1 VGKAEGG
8 DSLMFF
14 SNLFHWFTTSAHWH
28 GPGGIP
34 NRLWEHLQLCALAV
48 AVAALLAI
56 PLGLIFGHLRRG
68 AFAAATVVNVGRALP
83 SFAILA
89 IAVITLN
96 FGIGFWPIWLALFVL
111 AMPPMFT
118 NSVTAINGL
127 RQDILESA
135 RGMGMQPLQILFDVE
150 LPLAAPLM
158 IAGVR
163 TSAVQVIATAP
174 LGALVAWGGLGR
186 FIIDGLSVQ
195 DYAQVAGGAILVALF
210 SITAELGFGLLEQRL
225 TPGGKR
231 SRITPASRRP
241 DIELERIANPDTV
254 GP

>member
-1 VGKAEGG
+1 
-8 DSLMFF
+8 MFF

-28 GPGGIP
+28 GTGGIP
-34 NRLWEHLQLCALAV
+34 NRLWEHLQLSVLAV
-48 AVAALLAI
+48 GAAAIVAV

-89 IAVITLN
+89 IAVISLN

-118 NSVTAINGL
+118 NTVTAIHGV
-127 RQDILESA
+127 RQDVIESA
-135 RGMGMQPLQILFDVE
+135 RGMGMRPRRILRDVE
-150 LPLAAPLM
+150 VPLAAPLI

-174 LGALVAWGGLGR
+174 LGALIAWGGLGR
-186 FIIDGLSVQ
+186 FIIDGLAVQ
-195 DYAQVAGGAILVALF
+195 DYAQVVGGAILVALF
-210 SITAELGFGLLEQRL
+210 SIAAELGFGLLERRL
-225 TPGGKR
+225 TPGGR
-231 SRITPASRRP
+231 GRAFAPGMRRP
-241 DIELERIANPDTV
+241 DIELEGVTKRSTV
-254 GP
+254 VA

>member
-1 VGKAEGG
+1 
-8 DSLMFF
+8 MFF

-28 GPGGIP
+28 GTGGIP
-34 NRLWEHLQLCALAV
+34 NRLWEHLQLSVLAV
-48 AVAALLAI
+48 GAAAIVAV
-56 PLGLIFGHLRRG
+56 PLGLLFGHLRRG
-68 AFAAATVVNVGRALP
+68 AFAATTVVNVGRALP

-89 IAVITLN
+89 IAVISLN

-118 NSVTAINGL
+118 NTVTAIHGV
-127 RQDILESA
+127 RQDVIESA
-135 RGMGMQPLQILFDVE
+135 RGMGMRPRRILRDVE
-150 LPLAAPLM
+150 LPLAAPLI

-186 FIIDGLSVQ
+186 FIIDGLAVQ

-210 SITAELGFGLLEQRL
+210 SIAAELGFGLLERRL

-231 SRITPASRRP
+231 SSFTPGIRRP
-241 DIELERIANPDTV
+241 DIQLEGVSKPSTV
-254 GP
+254 VG

>member
-1 VGKAEGG
+1 MAQIG
-8 DSLMFF
+8 DGLMFF
-14 SNLFHWFTTSAHWH
+14 SNLWHWFTTSANWH
-28 GPGGIP
+28 GSGGIP
-34 NRLWEHLQLCALAV
+34 NRLWEHLQLCLAAV
-48 AVAALLAI
+48 VAAALVAI
-56 PLGLIFGHLRRG
+56 PLGLFFGHRRRG
-68 AFAAATVVNVGRALP
+68 AFAASAVVNIGRALP

-118 NSVTAINGL
+118 NSVTAIQGV
-127 RQDILESA
+127 RKDVLESA
-135 RGMGMQPLQILFDVE
+135 RGMGMRPRRILTQVE
-150 LPLAAPLM
+150 LPLAAPLI

-186 FIIDGLSVQ
+186 YIIDGLATQ
-195 DYAQVAGGAILVALF
+195 DFAQVTGGAILVALF
-210 SITAELGFGLLEQRL
+210 SIAAELGFGLLEQRL
-225 TPGGKR
+225 TPGVKR
-231 SRITPASRRP
+231 RRLAPASRRP
-241 DIELERIANPDTV
+241 DIELEPLANTGTV